1 MNSVFVT
8 FRGDEEIPV
17 LPFLK
22 NRKMVK
28 YLNRETMA
36 AIVAVGR
43 LSGSVPLPPEI
54 PFYYATGMLEYEDYG
69 LREIVAASTDASGM
83 FSAKR
88 FVEDGIRAVSPLN
101 QFKVLQNMP
110 LSFASINYGLAGD
123 NAVVYSSAGALLRQA
138 LCAPGDGPVLIGAG
152 KAYRD
157 GRVESGAAV
166 VPRALI
172 ETSPWLRS
180 EAEGID
186 IFRPVTRGARR

>member
-1 MNSVFVT
+1 MKTVFVA
-8 FRGDEEIPV
+8 FRGGEEIPV

-28 YLNRETMA
+28 YLNRETMG
-36 AIVAVGR
+36 AIVAIGR

-69 LREIVAASTDASGM
+69 LRDIVAASTDAAGR
-83 FSAKR
+83 FSPKR

-110 LSFASINYGLAGD
+110 LSFASINFGLTGD

-166 VPRALI
+166 VSREWLDG
-172 ETSPWLRS
+172 TPWAQS
-180 EAEGID
+180 EAEAID
-186 IFRPVTRGARR
+186 VFRPPGGEPGR

>member
-1 MNSVFVT
+1 MSAVFVA
-8 FRGDEEIPV
+8 FRAGEEIPV
-17 LPFLK
+17 LSFLR

-36 AIVAVGR
+36 AIVAIGR
-43 LSGSVPLPPEI
+43 LAESVPLAPEI

-69 LREIVAASTDASGM
+69 LRDIVAASTDAAGK
-83 FSAKR
+83 FSPRR

-110 LSFASINYGLAGD
+110 LSFASINFGLTGD

-152 KAYRD
+152 KVYRD
-157 GRVESGAAV
+157 GRVESGGAV
-166 VPRALI
+166 VARELI
-172 ETSPWLRS
+172 AASPWAQS
-180 EAEGID
+180 EAEGIE
-186 IFRPVTRGARR
+186 IFRPVPAGVRP

>member
-1 MNSVFVT
+1 MTTVFVA
-8 FRGDEEIPV
+8 FAGGEEIPV
-17 LPFLK
+17 LAFLK

-43 LSGSVPLPPEI
+43 LSAAVSLPPEI
-54 PFYYATGMLEYEDYG
+54 PFYYATGILEYEDYG
-69 LREIVAASTDASGM
+69 LRDIVAASTDAAGR
-83 FSAKR
+83 FSPER
-88 FVEDGIRAVSPLN
+88 FVADGITSVSPLN

-110 LSFASINYGLAGD
+110 LSFASINFGLKGE

-138 LCAPGDGPVLIGAG
+138 ACAPGAGPVLIAAG

-166 VPRALI
+166 VRREWLEA
-172 ETSPWLRS
+172 SPWTTS
-180 EAEGID
+180 EAEGIE
-186 IFRPVTRGARR
+186 IFRPAPGEADR

>member
-1 MNSVFVT
+1 MTAVFVA
-8 FRGDEEIPV
+8 FRGDEDIPV
-17 LPFLK
+17 LPFLG

-43 LSGSVPLPPEI
+43 LSGAVPLPQDI

-69 LREIVAASTDASGM
+69 LRDIVAASADGAGK
-83 FSAKR
+83 FSDRR

-110 LSFASINYGLAGD
+110 LSFASINFGLKGD
-123 NAVVYSSAGALLRQA
+123 NAVVYSSAGALLRHA
-138 LCAPGDGPVLIGAG
+138 LCAPGGGPVLIAAG

-157 GRVESGAAV
+157 GSVESGAAV
-166 VPRALI
+166 VSSKWIA
-172 ETSPWLRS
+172 SSAWAHS
-180 EAEGID
+180 EAEGIE
-186 IFRPVTRGARR
+186 IFRPAPREARP

>member
-1 MNSVFVT
+1 MKAVFVS
-8 FRGDEEIPV
+8 FGGGEDIPV

-36 AIVAVGR
+36 AIVAVGK
-43 LSGSVPLPPEI
+43 LSGSAPLPCDI

-69 LREIVAASTDASGM
+69 LRDIVAASVDTAGK
-83 FSAKR
+83 FSPRR
-88 FVEDGIRAVSPLN
+88 FVEVGIPAVSPLN

-110 LSFASINYGLAGD
+110 LSFTSINFGLQGD

-138 LCAPGDGPVLIGAG
+138 ACAPGGGPVLIGAG

-166 VPRALI
+166 VLGEWI
-172 ETSPWLRS
+172 EASPWAGS
-180 EAEGID
+180 EAEGIE
-186 IFRPVTRGARR
+186 IFRPVPRGAFR

>member
-1 MNSVFVT
+1 MKSVFVSY
-8 FRGDEEIPV
+8 RGQEEIPI
-17 LPFLK
+17 LSFLK

-36 AIVAVGR
+36 AIVAVGT
-43 LSGSVPLPPEI
+43 LSRSVPLPPEI

-69 LREIVAASTDASGM
+69 LRDIVAACRDEEGR
-83 FSAKR
+83 FSPKR

-110 LSFASINYGLAGD
+110 LSFASINFGLTGD
-123 NAVVYSSAGALLRQA
+123 NAVIYSSAGALLRQA
-138 LCAPGDGPVLIGAG
+138 LCAPGDGPVLVGAG

-166 VPRALI
+166 VRKEWI
-172 ETSPWLRS
+172 EASPWAQS

-186 IFRPVTRGARR
+186 IFRPLPREERP

>member
-1 MNSVFVT
+1 MKAVFVA
-8 FRGDEEIPV
+8 FRGGEEIPV

-22 NRKMVK
+22 NRKLVK

-36 AIVAVGR
+36 VIVAVGT
-43 LSGSVPLPPEI
+43 LAESVPLPPEI

-69 LREIVAASTDASGM
+69 LRDIVAASRDAAGR
-83 FSAKR
+83 FSPRR

-110 LSFASINYGLAGD
+110 LSFASINFGLTGD

-138 LCAPGDGPVLIGAG
+138 RCAPGDGPVLVAAG

-166 VPRALI
+166 VPRELI
-172 ETSPWLRS
+172 AASPWLQS
-180 EAEGID
+180 EAEGIEV
-186 IFRPVTRGARR
+186 FRAAPPGARP

>member
-1 MNSVFVT
+1 MKAVFVA
-8 FRGDEEIPV
+8 FRGGEEIPV

-22 NRKMVK
+22 NRKLVK

-36 AIVAVGR
+36 AIVAVGT
-43 LSGSVPLPPEI
+43 LAESVPLPPEI

-69 LREIVAASTDASGM
+69 LRDIVAASTDAAGR
-83 FSAKR
+83 FSARR

-110 LSFASINYGLAGD
+110 LSFASINFGLTGD

-138 LCAPGDGPVLIGAG
+138 QCAPGDGPVLIGAG

-157 GRVESGAAV
+157 GRVECGAAV
-166 VPRALI
+166 VPRELI
-172 ETSPWLRS
+172 EASPWAQS
-180 EAEGID
+180 EAEGIEV
-186 IFRPVTRGARR
+186 FRAAPLGARP

>member
-1 MNSVFVT
+1 MNAVFVA

-17 LPFLK
+17 LPFLR

-36 AIVAVGR
+36 TIVAVGR
-43 LSGSVPLPPEI
+43 LSASVPLPPEI

-69 LREIVAASTDASGM
+69 LRDIVAASTDGAGR
-83 FSAKR
+83 FSPRR

-110 LSFASINYGLAGD
+110 LSFASITFGLTGD

-138 LCAPGDGPVLIGAG
+138 LCAPGDGPVLIAAG

-166 VPRALI
+166 VPRARI
-172 ETSPWLRS
+172 EASPWAQS
-180 EAEGID
+180 EAEAVE
-186 IFRPVTRGARR
+186 IFRPGTEGVRR